1 MAAMAPVRTGA
12 AAEAAAGPDPPGI
25 TSAAAAAVEVKGTC
39 REEVEDQEEVIKR

>member
-1 MAAMAPVRTGA
+1 MAPVRTGA

-25 TSAAAAAVEVKGTC
+25 TSAAAAVEVKGTC